1 MCGPRAADPDMT
13 AQPLLA
19 GKTVV
24 VTGAARG
31 LGKAVATMCVGYG
44 ARVVLA
50 DVLEDELRA
59 TAGTLGDAAVTFRL
73 DVADEGAWEL
83 MADWCRNGIG
93 RPDVLV
99 NNAGIAVPDPLG
111 DATYSDLRRT
121 LEVNAGGTLLGI
133 TWYLDLHV
141 ATACDRPGSIVNI
154 SSVRGLIGAGRTST
168 YSASKFAVRGL
179 TKSAA
184 VELGPLGIRVNAV
197 CPGPI
202 EADASTGG
210 PRLPGFDF
218 GGYATR
224 LPLRR
229 IGRPADVAEAVAWLA
244 SDASAYVTGIDLP
257 IDGGLTATSY
267 SATDPPAAPEA
278 ASAAL

>member
-1 MCGPRAADPDMT
+1 VT
-13 AQPLLA
+13 TQPLLA

-31 LGKAVATMCVGYG
+31 LGKAIATMCAGYG
-44 ARVVLA
+44 AGVVLA
-50 DVLEDELRA
+50 DILEDELKA
-59 TAGTLGDAAVTFRL
+59 TAGALGDAAATFRL
-73 DVADEGAWEL
+73 DVADEEAWDR
-83 MADWCRNGIG
+83 MAEWCRARVG

-99 NNAGIAVPDPLG
+99 NNAGIAAPDPLG
-111 DATYSDLRRT
+111 DATYADLRRT
-121 LEVNAGGTLLGI
+121 FEVNVGGTLLGI
-133 TWYLDLHV
+133 KWFLDLHV

-154 SSVRGLIGAGRTST
+154 SSVRGLLGAGRTST

-202 EADASTGG
+202 ETYASTDR
-210 PRLPGFDF
+210 PKLPGFDF
-218 GGYATR
+218 GGYVTR

-229 IGRPADVAEAVAWLA
+229 MGHPADVAEAVAWLA
-244 SDASAYVTGIDLP
+244 SDASAYVTGVDLP
-257 IDGGLTATSY
+257 IDGGLTATSH
-267 SATDPPAAPEA
+267 SATDPPAAPAA
-278 ASAAL
+278 ASGGS